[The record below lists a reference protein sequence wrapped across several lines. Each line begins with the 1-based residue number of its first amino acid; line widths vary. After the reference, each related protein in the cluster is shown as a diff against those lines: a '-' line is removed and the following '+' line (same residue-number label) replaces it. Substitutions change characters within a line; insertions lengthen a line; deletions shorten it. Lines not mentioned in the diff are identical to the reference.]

1 MINSIRSVAAVA
13 FHSSVRRA
21 DNDNSTMKTIAC
33 INAVSVSPYAE
44 LALADGVSAV
54 DRVKQYTE
62 ALPGL
67 ERVLVFVAQGAPAEL
82 PETWEAVAREAWTAQ
97 ELLGELTRVGREYGD
112 EDTLLLHYFIDA
124 PFLDLGISRRML
136 ENHRRYFAEYTFADG
151 FPDAVAPTILN
162 HDMPERLLTLVKPED
177 DPADWELL
185 FTVLRRDINA
195 FEVETEL
202 SNQDYRGLRLHLRC
216 NCRRNYLLCR
226 ALYGAGARDEQSLL
240 RLVQERAEL
249 LRTVPAYSSVQVV
262 REVVQPV
269 LYDPFRLVSD
279 PRLGPVEVQHR
290 SNEAGG
296 TDELELAPEKF
307 AEYLD
312 MLASFSGDAV
322 VEISHWGEA
331 GRHSRLQELVSAAVA
346 RPSISLIV
354 RTGGV
359 GWPNGM
365 LERVAESADESVRL
379 VIELDANEPELY
391 RTIRGEGFAEAQRF
405 TERALELFGSRCHIQ
420 AVRTDLNEEPLE
432 DYYRSWKTRTENV
445 IIQKYDDCAGRLTP
459 RKVVDLSPIKR
470 YPCWHLKRDLVV
482 LLDGSVPVCKQ
493 DLDLEHRLGNV
504 FEDGI
509 ESVWAAADRFYRAH
523 LSEDYPSICRSCDE
537 YYTFNF

>member
-1 MINSIRSVAAVA
+1 
-13 FHSSVRRA
+13 
-21 DNDNSTMKTIAC
+21 MKIIAC
-33 INAVSVSPYAE
+33 INAVSVSSYAE

-54 DRVKQYTE
+54 DRINQYTK

-67 ERVLVFVAQGAPAEL
+67 ERVFVFVPQPTPALPRATPEL
-82 PETWEAVAREAWTAQ
+82 PQAWEAVAREAWTAT
-97 ELLGELTRVGREYGD
+97 ELLGELKRVGREYGD
-112 EDTLLLHYFIDA
+112 EDTLLLYYFLDA
-124 PFLDLGISRRML
+124 PFLDLGVTQRML

-177 DPADWELL
+177 DPKDWDCL

-202 SNQDYRGLRLHLRC
+202 SDEDFRGLRLHLRC

-226 ALYGAGARDEQSLL
+226 ALYAAGARDEQTLL
-240 RLVQERAEL
+240 RVVKERPEL

-269 LYDPFRLVSD
+269 IYDPFRLVSD
-279 PRLGPVEVQHR
+279 TRIGPVEPHAVGPQDQEH
-290 SNEAGG
+290 SCKAGRVEEF
-296 TDELELAPEKF
+296 ELSPEQF

-312 MLASFSGDAV
+312 MLAAFSGDAV

-331 GRHSRLQELVSAAVA
+331 GRHSRLHELVGAAVM
-346 RPSISLIV
+346 RPGISLIV

-359 GWPNGM
+359 GWPEGA
-365 LERVAESADESVRL
+365 LERVAESADDTVRL
-379 VIELDANEPELY
+379 VIELDADEQGLY
-391 RTIRGEGFAEAQRF
+391 RRIRGDGFAEAQRF
-405 TERALELFGSRCHIQ
+405 TERALELFGERCHIQ
-420 AVRTDLNEEPLE
+420 AVRMDLNEEQLE
-432 DYYRSWKTRTENV
+432 VYYRSWKARTENV

-470 YPCWHLKRDLVV
+470 FPCWHLKRDLVV
-482 LLDGSVPVCKQ
+482 LIDGSVPVCKQ
-493 DLDLEHRLGNV
+493 DIELEHRLGNV

-509 ESVWAAADRFYRAH
+509 ESVWSAAEEFYRAH
-523 LSEDYPSICRSCDE
+523 LSEDYPLLCRSCDE